1 LSIKVREW
9 LKLLKLFDQT
19 THEDR
24 VRIDRE
30 IERRK
35 GVSCDEAIQR
45 KFVTEKEFREI
56 VDKIFKKKRKEAI
69 EMVI

>member
-1 LSIKVREW
+1 MNTEVREW
-9 LKLLKLFDQT
+9 LKLLGLFDQT

-35 GVSCDEAIQR
+35 GVDCDEAIQR
-45 KFVTEKEFREI
+45 KLVTEKEFRKI
-56 VDKIFKKKRKEAI
+56 VDMILKKKRKEAV

>member
-1 LSIKVREW
+1 MSTEVREW

-24 VRIDRE
+24 VTIDRE

-35 GVSCDEAIQR
+35 GVSCDRAIQR
-45 KFVTEKEFREI
+45 KLVTEKEFREI
-56 VDKIFKKKRKEAI
+56 VDIVLKKKRKEAI